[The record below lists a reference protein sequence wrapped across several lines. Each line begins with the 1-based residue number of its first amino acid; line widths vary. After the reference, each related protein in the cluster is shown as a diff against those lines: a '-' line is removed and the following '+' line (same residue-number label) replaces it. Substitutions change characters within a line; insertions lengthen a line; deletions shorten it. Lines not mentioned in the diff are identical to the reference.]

1 MKKDT
6 ENMHL
11 ENKTKRYRATLE
23 PFNPSTGCFTCLSRW
38 ASGSSTKGKATAPRA
53 KCCQT
58 PWALGSELAKW
69 SVAEPATATP
79 LDKEC
84 ACLPACLVD
93 SRDALANELQK
104 QHLRKGKNQPFVNW
118 CNSSSHFMQI
128 EFNQLPFILS
138 SSSLTHRKVHS
149 RKKIQLLR
157 QLQVKSDE
165 TAQLLIKPYVNEV
178 NLIGKNPPLKFC

>member
-1 MKKDT
+1 MLLHKFCNMKKDP

-69 SVAEPATATP
+69 SVAEPAMATP

-149 RKKIQLLR
+149 RKKNPTS
-157 QLQVKSDE
+157 K
-165 TAQLLIKPYVNEV
+165 TTTGKIKWNRTVTN
-178 NLIGKNPPLKFC
+178 